1 MILYSSHSLPVL
13 CRHATLALLI
23 CLPIKASANDL
34 TILLAEQEQ
43 QLLHIAEQKRQLQNL
58 SDLLPSLQALTNYP
72 QASIELLLDTMP
84 MGRLSAAD
92 KELLKQVINTLR
104 PQSMTDP
111 IPAIVTPTPATELE
125 QKPEPEPETGPVQ
138 KLNNI
143 LPALQQLAT
152 YPKRAV
158 EILIDDSQLG
168 GVSSSERQ
176 QLKQVIDALRSQP
189 MITEQ
194 QNKLAT
200 TVNTSGASLA
210 KTPLDETS
218 KQTIA
223 IKADVSTETEL
234 ETKPETLHEPQT
246 NIESPIPVMAI
257 LGDEMDRSKSR
268 VVFQTTESDT
278 PIILQLGQTFEYEN
292 HVYQL
297 LDIQFDTSEAVTRFD
312 IQLQTPEGIKTYQLP
327 RSVSW

>member
-13 CRHATLALLI
+13 YRHATLALLI
-23 CLPIKASANDL
+23 CLPIKASATDL

-84 MGRLSAAD
+84 MGRLSADD

-125 QKPEPEPETGPVQ
+125 QKPESETETEPVQ

-189 MITEQ
+189 MITEN
-194 QNKLAT
+194 QNRLAT

-210 KTPLDETS
+210 KTPPDETS

-234 ETKPETLHEPQT
+234 ETKPETLHESQT
-246 NIESPIPVMAI
+246 NIENPIPVMAI
-257 LGDEMDRSKSR
+257 LGDEMDKFKSR

-278 PIILQLGQTFEYEN
+278 LIILQLGQTFEYEN

>member
-13 CRHATLALLI
+13 YRHATLALLI
-23 CLPIKASANDL
+23 CLPIKASATDL

-72 QASIELLLDTMP
+72 QASVELLLDTMP

-111 IPAIVTPTPATELE
+111 IPAIVTPQPATELE
-125 QKPEPEPETGPVQ
+125 QKPEPEPEPVQ

-168 GVSSSERQ
+168 GLSSNERQ

-189 MITEQ
+189 IITEQ
-194 QNKLAT
+194 QTKLAT

-210 KTPLDETS
+210 KTTPDETS

-223 IKADVSTETEL
+223 IKANVTTETEL
-234 ETKPETLHEPQT
+234 ETRPETLHESQT
-246 NIESPIPVMAI
+246 NIENPIPVMAI

-312 IQLQTPEGIKTYQLP
+312 IRLQTPEGIKTYQLP
-327 RSVSW
+327 RSLSW

>member
-13 CRHATLALLI
+13 YRHATLALLI
-23 CLPIKASANDL
+23 CLPIKASATDL
-34 TILLAEQEQ
+34 TVLLAEQEQ

-72 QASIELLLDTMP
+72 QASVELLLDTMP

-111 IPAIVTPTPATELE
+111 IPAIVTPQPATELE
-125 QKPEPEPETGPVQ
+125 QKPEPEPEPVQ

-168 GVSSSERQ
+168 GLSSNERQ

-189 MITEQ
+189 IITEQ
-194 QNKLAT
+194 QTKLAT

-210 KTPLDETS
+210 KTTPDETS

-223 IKADVSTETEL
+223 IKANVTTETEL
-234 ETKPETLHEPQT
+234 ETRPETLHESQT
-246 NIESPIPVMAI
+246 NIENPIPVMAI

-312 IQLQTPEGIKTYQLP
+312 IRLQTPEGIKTYQLP
-327 RSVSW
+327 RSLSW

>member
-1 MILYSSHSLPVL
+1 MILYSSQGLPVL
-13 CRHATLALLI
+13 YRHATLALLI
-23 CLPIKASANDL
+23 CLPIKASATDL

-125 QKPEPEPETGPVQ
+125 QKPEPEPETEPVQ

-194 QNKLAT
+194 QTKLAT

-210 KTPLDETS
+210 KTPPDEIS

-223 IKADVSTETEL
+223 IKADVRTETEL

-246 NIESPIPVMAI
+246 NIENPIPVMAI